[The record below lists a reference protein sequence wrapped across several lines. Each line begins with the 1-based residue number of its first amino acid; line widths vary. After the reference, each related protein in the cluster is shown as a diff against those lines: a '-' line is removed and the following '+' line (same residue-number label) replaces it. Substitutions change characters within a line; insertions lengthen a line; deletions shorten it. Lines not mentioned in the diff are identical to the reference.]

1 MSFKEECSDSDNQT
15 LFEEIIKQ
23 GATETQPTTSNL
35 AAGWEGEN
43 EYEGLDDAEEAFLEL
58 MAVSKAGERQ
68 EAVLTEGDTGSL
80 PRSTVDMLNK
90 ECYDWNEDYF
100 GFKNFSIKEAMIS
113 KNMFIK
119 RWEREFAA
127 YTIDG
132 SNWDTHIGEYAKKC
146 EKAFEINKPRGVV
159 EVLKPIILS
168 RVSGEIQDALKLRDL
183 KIDEIVKVF
192 NKYAEE
198 NYHPEIIVKDFIK
211 VMSSN
216 HQTLNNKH
224 FATIDKFLEFIESK
238 PKENVL
244 GFLVNMAT
252 RKKFQIDFD
261 FFKDNSKDFQSFLKE
276 YKSKAINIKAVK
288 IKIGSH
294 PAFIG
299 RFNKKTGKSDPSN
312 HGLNDGPKF
321 SEVVSFFRNKF
332 AGKRIDN
339 KLFTRMRNRHKKNLC
354 VSCGETR
361 NHNWKTCANVDL
373 KQ

>member
-1 MSFKEECSDSDNQT
+1 
-15 LFEEIIKQ
+15 
-23 GATETQPTTSNL
+23 
-35 AAGWEGEN
+35 
-43 EYEGLDDAEEAFLEL
+43 

-146 EKAFEINKPRGVV
+146 EKAVRNK
-159 EVLKPIILS
+159 
-168 RVSGEIQDALKLRDL
+168 
-183 KIDEIVKVF
+183 
-192 NKYAEE
+192 
-198 NYHPEIIVKDFIK
+198 
-211 VMSSN
+211 
-216 HQTLNNKH
+216 QTK
-224 FATIDKFLEFIESK
+224 
-238 PKENVL
+238 
-244 GFLVNMAT
+244 
-252 RKKFQIDFD
+252 RCY
-261 FFKDNSKDFQSFLKE
+261 FQSFLKE

-294 PAFIG
+294 TDFIG
-299 RFNKKTGKSDPSN
+299 RVNKRIGKNAPSN
-312 HGLNDGPKF
+312 HGLNGGPKF
-321 SEVVSFFRNKF
+321 NEVVSFFRNKF

-354 VSCGETR
+354 VSCGQTR